1 MVGDI
6 DVFLRCPGLPCLNDS
21 QAMWSIEIQESIL
34 KKTCLA
40 VGYTAV
46 LTGIYLIELHSYL
59 LFHTM
64 VELFSVCVAFA
75 IFMIVW
81 NCRHFIQNNY
91 MLFLGMAYF
100 FVGGLDLMHVL
111 AFPGM
116 GIFPGDDPN
125 LATQLWVAARYFES
139 LSLVLAILFLRR
151 RIPSIAVLLGC
162 GVISCLLILSIFT
175 WAVFP
180 VCFREPMGLTRF
192 KEISEFLIIAMLF
205 VSLGLLVKNRSWFDP
220 LVLKWVVW
228 SIVLTVASEF
238 MFTLYAAPYD
248 RKNMAGHFFKLISFY
263 LMYKS
268 LIETG
273 LRQPHTL
280 LYRRLKQ
287 HELDLQQAHDVLE
300 DKVQQRTHEL
310 SQTVARLTEQVT
322 ARLKAEEMIQAKQ
335 RQLQALTVQLLTVE
349 DQERRR
355 IASELHDSVGQILA
369 FLKIE
374 LGELQRSV
382 LPEELIDTFARVR
395 EQVDQAIQ
403 QTRTLTFE
411 ISPPELYALG
421 LESALEELAQ
431 RFGEARQL
439 ACHVYDSEEP
449 KALSDHVKN
458 LLYRL
463 VRELLIN
470 VAKHAKAHTVH
481 IQLARVENNIQI
493 AVVDDGVGFDVARL
507 DNRLPDTQAGFGL
520 FSIKERLGYVGG
532 TMDIQS
538 GPGRGTRV
546 TIAAPLDH
554 SETHE

>member
-1 MVGDI
+1 
-6 DVFLRCPGLPCLNDS
+6 
-21 QAMWSIEIQESIL
+21 MWSREIQEDFL
-34 KKTCLA
+34 KKTCL
-40 VGYTAV
+40 VIGYAAA
-46 LTGIYLIELHSYL
+46 LTGIYLIEIHSYL
-59 LFHTM
+59 LFHTI

-100 FVGGLDLMHVL
+100 FVGGLDLLHVL

-116 GIFPGDDPN
+116 GIFSGDDPN

-139 LSLVLAILFLRR
+139 LSLVLATLFLRR

-192 KEISEFLIIAMLF
+192 KEISEFLIIAMLL

-228 SIVLTVASEF
+228 SIVFTVASEF

-263 LMYKS
+263 LMYKA

-287 HELDLQQAHDVLE
+287 HELDLQKAHDALE
-300 DKVQQRTHEL
+300 DKVQQRTYEL
-310 SQTVARLTEQVT
+310 SQTVTRLTEQVT
-322 ARLKAEEMIQAKQ
+322 ARIKAEEMIHAKQ
-335 RQLQALTVQLLTVE
+335 KQLQALTVQLLTVE

-374 LGELQRSV
+374 LGEMQRSD
-382 LPEELIDTFARVR
+382 LPREMIDAIGRVR
-395 EQVDQAIQ
+395 EQVDQAIR

-411 ISPPELYALG
+411 ISPPELYTLG

-449 KALSDHVKN
+449 KPLSDHVKN

-481 IQLARVENNIQI
+481 IQLAKVESNIQI
-493 AVVDDGVGFDVARL
+493 TVVDDGVGFDVACL

-532 TMDIQS
+532 TLDIQS

-546 TIAAPLDH
+546 TIAAPLDY
-554 SETHE
+554 SDTHD